1 MAVKVAGKDG
11 TRAAQLRVWKALLM
25 LLVSMTAGAML
36 LMTLGDNPPSAG
48 AFCLSSYYKLASP
61 DQAVAS
67 RILQSVGRWQRIEIC
82 YSGTRGGNIEWLA
95 YLQGLARLE
104 DLECHFVLCNGLG
117 GEDGQILT
125 TDRWDSQQSV
135 RPSQDG
141 QYADGTIRICMVSD
155 GRSTYP
161 TDCQIKRVEALIDTL
176 SRRFGIGPES
186 VYYPADMVAPRSR

>member
-11 TRAAQLRVWKALLM
+11 ARAAQLRVWKALLM

-67 RILQSVGRWQRIEIC
+67 RTLQAMGRWQRIEIC